1 MRIIMSGSQ
10 NNLFLPSLQIVLQYL
25 KNLVAFITWLHI
37 GVFNYIVVSVVGPT
51 LLDPDILGLVGIL
64 LDDVQNDIIAA
75 DDFILADL

>member
-37 GVFNYIVVSVVGPT
+37 GVFNYIVVSVFALQRQLASQV
-51 LLDPDILGLVGIL
+51 L
-64 LDDVQNDIIAA
+64 
-75 DDFILADL
+75 FIGVV

>member
-37 GVFNYIVVSVVGPT
+37 SVFNYIVVSVVGPT

-64 LDDVQNDIIAA
+64 LDDVQNDIRAA
-75 DDFILADL
+75 DDFVLTDL